1 MKRRTFISLMG
12 VMAAAGVL
20 SLTGCSSKD
29 TAASTA
35 SSATL
40 NKLDSVQKSGKLVVA
55 LEGAWQPW
63 SYHDASDTL
72 VGYDVEVSR
81 AIAEK
86 LGVEPEYVES
96 DWDSLFAGLDAGR
109 YDMVCNGVEVTEERA
124 KTYAFTTP
132 YGYIHTALAV
142 RKDNEDIH
150 SFEDLNGKTTFNPE
164 LPRWVL
170 VSTGVPHVL
179 FFLLALL
186 SLLRDVVCLIWW
198 LARRLRPGLP
208 ALPGSNR
215 QMTAL
220 LLVALVMTVMAVP
233 AALRIP
239 DVRTQ
244 EIVLPGLPPALD
256 GLRVAQLTDLHISRN
271 FPAEWTRAVV
281 DRTNA
286 LRPDII
292 LLTGDLMDGSPALRR
307 EDFAPMADLRAPL
320 GVFACPGNH
329 EYYSDL
335 PAWRPVL
342 RAHGITLLE
351 NEAAVLPVR
360 GSLLTVA
367 GVTDNVAG
375 RFGLPGPDP
384 HRALEGT
391 PRPRILMAHKPE
403 LFHETAPEID
413 LQLSG
418 HTHGGLALLL
428 DQGVALFN
436 GGFVRGWYARDDAR
450 LYVGPGSGLWGGFPL
465 RLGVHSE
472 ILLLVL
478 RAPR

>member
-1 MKRRTFISLMG
+1 MLKIVTTILCVYMLARCVLPLRCKRPLK
-12 VMAAAGVL
+12 ALLALLVL
-20 SLTGCSSKD
+20 
-29 TAASTA
+29 
-35 SSATL
+35 
-40 NKLDSVQKSGKLVVA
+40 
-55 LEGAWQPW
+55 
-63 SYHDASDTL
+63 L
-72 VGYDVEVSR
+72 VGFR
-81 AIAEK
+81 LHIF
-86 LGVEPEYVES
+86 
-96 DWDSLFAGLDAGR
+96 SLL
-109 YDMVCNGVEVTEERA
+109 
-124 KTYAFTTP
+124 YA
-132 YGYIHTALAV
+132 
-142 RKDNEDIH
+142 
-150 SFEDLNGKTTFNPE
+150 TFNPE
-164 LPRWVL
+164 LPRWIL

-186 SLLRDVVCLIWW
+186 SLLRDGACLVWW

-215 QMTAL
+215 QMAAL
-220 LLVALVMTVMAVP
+220 LLAALVMTALAVP

-239 DVRTQ
+239 EVRTQ

-329 EYYSDL
+329 EYYS
-335 PAWRPVL
+335 
-342 RAHGITLLE
+342 
-351 NEAAVLPVR
+351 
-360 GSLLTVA
+360 
-367 GVTDNVAG
+367 
-375 RFGLPGPDP
+375 GLPGPDP

-403 LFHETAPEID
+403 LFHQTAPAID

-428 DQGVALFN
+428 DQGVSLFN
-436 GGFVRGWYARDDAR
+436 GGFVRGWYAQDGAR

-465 RLGVHSE
+465 RLGVPSE

-478 RAPR
+478 RAPQQRVAP

>member
-1 MKRRTFISLMG
+1 
-12 VMAAAGVL
+12 
-20 SLTGCSSKD
+20 
-29 TAASTA
+29 
-35 SSATL
+35 
-40 NKLDSVQKSGKLVVA
+40 
-55 LEGAWQPW
+55 
-63 SYHDASDTL
+63 
-72 VGYDVEVSR
+72 
-81 AIAEK
+81 
-86 LGVEPEYVES
+86 
-96 DWDSLFAGLDAGR
+96 
-109 YDMVCNGVEVTEERA
+109 
-124 KTYAFTTP
+124 
-132 YGYIHTALAV
+132 
-142 RKDNEDIH
+142 
-150 SFEDLNGKTTFNPE
+150 
-164 LPRWVL
+164 
-170 VSTGVPHVL
+170 
-179 FFLLALL
+179 
-186 SLLRDVVCLIWW
+186 
-198 LARRLRPGLP
+198 
-208 ALPGSNR
+208 
-215 QMTAL
+215 
-220 LLVALVMTVMAVP
+220 
-233 AALRIP
+233 
-239 DVRTQ
+239 
-244 EIVLPGLPPALD
+244 
-256 GLRVAQLTDLHISRN
+256 
-271 FPAEWTRAVV
+271 
-281 DRTNA
+281 
-286 LRPDII
+286 
-292 LLTGDLMDGSPALRR
+292 
-307 EDFAPMADLRAPL
+307 MADLRAPL

-351 NEAAVLPVR
+351 NEAVVLPVR
-360 GSLLTVA
+360 GSHLTVA

-465 RLGVHSE
+465 RLGVPSE

>member
-1 MKRRTFISLMG
+1 MLKIVTTILCVYMLVRCVLPLRCKRPLKMLL
-12 VMAAAGVL
+12 ALLVL
-20 SLTGCSSKD
+20 
-29 TAASTA
+29 
-35 SSATL
+35 
-40 NKLDSVQKSGKLVVA
+40 
-55 LEGAWQPW
+55 
-63 SYHDASDTL
+63 L
-72 VGYDVEVSR
+72 VGFR
-81 AIAEK
+81 LHIF
-86 LGVEPEYVES
+86 
-96 DWDSLFAGLDAGR
+96 SLL
-109 YDMVCNGVEVTEERA
+109 
-124 KTYAFTTP
+124 YA
-132 YGYIHTALAV
+132 
-142 RKDNEDIH
+142 
-150 SFEDLNGKTTFNPE
+150 TFNPE

-186 SLLRDVVCLIWW
+186 SLLRDGVCLIWW

-215 QMTAL
+215 QMAAL

-233 AALRIP
+233 AALRVP

-335 PAWRPVL
+335 PGGPSCALTASPCWR
-342 RAHGITLLE
+342 T
-351 NEAAVLPVR
+351 
-360 GSLLTVA
+360 
-367 GVTDNVAG
+367 
-375 RFGLPGPDP
+375 
-384 HRALEGT
+384 
-391 PRPRILMAHKPE
+391 RPRCCRCGAA
-403 LFHETAPEID
+403 T
-413 LQLSG
+413 
-418 HTHGGLALLL
+418 
-428 DQGVALFN
+428 
-436 GGFVRGWYARDDAR
+436 
-450 LYVGPGSGLWGGFPL
+450 
-465 RLGVHSE
+465 
-472 ILLLVL
+472 
-478 RAPR
+478 

>member
-1 MKRRTFISLMG
+1 MLKIVTTILCVYMLVRCVLPLRCKRPLKTLL
-12 VMAAAGVL
+12 ALLVL
-20 SLTGCSSKD
+20 
-29 TAASTA
+29 
-35 SSATL
+35 
-40 NKLDSVQKSGKLVVA
+40 
-55 LEGAWQPW
+55 
-63 SYHDASDTL
+63 L
-72 VGYDVEVSR
+72 VGFR
-81 AIAEK
+81 LHIF
-86 LGVEPEYVES
+86 
-96 DWDSLFAGLDAGR
+96 SLL
-109 YDMVCNGVEVTEERA
+109 
-124 KTYAFTTP
+124 YA
-132 YGYIHTALAV
+132 
-142 RKDNEDIH
+142 
-150 SFEDLNGKTTFNPE
+150 TFNPE

-186 SLLRDVVCLIWW
+186 SLLRDGACLVWW

-215 QMTAL
+215 QMAAL
-220 LLVALVMTVMAVP
+220 LLVALVMTALAVP

-239 DVRTQ
+239 EVRTQ

-292 LLTGDLMDGSPALRR
+292 LLTGDLMDGSPALRH

-351 NEAAVLPVR
+351 NEAVVLPVR
-360 GSLLTVA
+360 GDHLTVA
-367 GVTDNVAG
+367 GVTDNAAE

-403 LFHETAPEID
+403 LFHQTAPDVD

-465 RLGVHSE
+465 RLGVPSE

>member
-1 MKRRTFISLMG
+1 MLKIVTTILCVYMLVRCVLPLRCKRPLKMLL
-12 VMAAAGVL
+12 ALLVL
-20 SLTGCSSKD
+20 
-29 TAASTA
+29 
-35 SSATL
+35 
-40 NKLDSVQKSGKLVVA
+40 
-55 LEGAWQPW
+55 
-63 SYHDASDTL
+63 L
-72 VGYDVEVSR
+72 VGFR
-81 AIAEK
+81 LHIF
-86 LGVEPEYVES
+86 
-96 DWDSLFAGLDAGR
+96 SLL
-109 YDMVCNGVEVTEERA
+109 
-124 KTYAFTTP
+124 YA
-132 YGYIHTALAV
+132 
-142 RKDNEDIH
+142 
-150 SFEDLNGKTTFNPE
+150 TFNPE

-186 SLLRDVVCLIWW
+186 SLLRDGVCLIWW

-360 GSLLTVA
+360 GSHLTVA

-436 GGFVRGWYARDDAR
+436 GGFVRGWTTPACMWAPAAACGAVFPCAWACLPRSCCWSCARRDDASPSRSPSAR
-450 LYVGPGSGLWGGFPL
+450 LFSAPAGRTSPGASGLHPA
-465 RLGVHSE
+465 S
-472 ILLLVL
+472 LLPA
-478 RAPR
+478 APAGPTLAG